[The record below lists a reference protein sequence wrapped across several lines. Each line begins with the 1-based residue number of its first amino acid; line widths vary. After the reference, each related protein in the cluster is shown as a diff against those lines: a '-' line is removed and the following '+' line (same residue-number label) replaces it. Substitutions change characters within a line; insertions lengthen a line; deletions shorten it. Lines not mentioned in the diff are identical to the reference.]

1 MSRPN
6 LPPELRLIDGKS
18 PGAVTLPDH
27 VSKRIPHADW
37 LANPDNWSKS
47 RFIQETSD
55 YLYDVYGIGD
65 DQNKHTLAIL
75 AEQMD
80 LYIQCSKGIMNEGII
95 SEFNDG
101 KTIGPNP
108 YITVRDKT
116 LTQIVRLMNE
126 LGLTPKSRLAN
137 TNKRENSPAA
147 RFLAGPL
154 AR

>member
-6 LPPELRLIDGKS
+6 LPTELRLVEGKS
-18 PGAVTLPDH
+18 PSGIPLPEN
-27 VSKRIPHADW
+27 VRRRIPYAYW
-37 LANPDNWSKS
+37 LSNPNTWDKQK
-47 RFIQETSD
+47 FIQDTSD

-65 DQNKHTLAIL
+65 EQQQHTLALL

-80 LYIQCSKGIMNEGII
+80 LYIQCSKGITEQGII

-108 YITVRDKT
+108 YITIRDKT

-126 LGLTPKSRLAN
+126 LGLTPKSRLAH
-137 TNKRENSPAA
+137 TNKKEDTPAA